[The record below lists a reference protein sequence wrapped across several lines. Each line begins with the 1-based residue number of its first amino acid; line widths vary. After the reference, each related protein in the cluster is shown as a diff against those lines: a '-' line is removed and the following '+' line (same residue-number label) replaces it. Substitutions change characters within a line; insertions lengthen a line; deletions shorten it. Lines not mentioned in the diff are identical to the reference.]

1 MPSDMKTPAAIKQW
15 APSRECCDA
24 AWEEA
29 YVRFETAEE
38 EIRKFVSRLRSF
50 GADQWDTNLSMVE
63 LFCGRGGGLD
73 AWQRLGFS
81 NLEGVDISASLLH
94 RYGGKA
100 QLYLGDCRCLQL
112 PDASRDIICVQGGLH
127 HLPVLPADLIS
138 TVSEVA
144 RVLRPGGRFIVVEPW
159 STPFLTIVHA
169 MIRQRVLRRIWG
181 KLDALACMIEREH
194 ETYFNW
200 LSRPAEI
207 LKVLEQPFQTVTK
220 RAAWGKLCW
229 LGRKR

>member
-1 MPSDMKTPAAIKQW
+1 MKPPAAIKQW
-15 APSRECCDA
+15 APSRECCDS
-24 AWEEA
+24 AWEDA
-29 YVRFETAEE
+29 YARFETPEE

-50 GADQWDTNLSMVE
+50 GVNRWNPNLSVVE

-81 NLEGVDISASLLH
+81 NLEGVDISASLLN
-94 RYGGKA
+94 RYGGNA

-112 PDASRDIICVQGGLH
+112 PDASRDIICVQGGMH
-127 HLPVLPADLIS
+127 HLPVLPHDLTS
-138 TVSEVA
+138 TVTEVA

-159 STPFLTIVHA
+159 STPFLTMVHA
-169 MIRQRVLRRIWG
+169 MAHQRVLRRMWG

-200 LSRPAEI
+200 LSRPAEVFS
-207 LKVLEQPFQTVTK
+207 VLEQSFQTVTK

-229 LGRKR
+229 LGLKR